1 MYEEKIKMAA
11 IIYLIGMIVY
21 LAWLLLRNQGIK
33 GFRETID
40 ELSEDYPIFDRS
52 VIIAICIG
60 LEVLLVGA
68 WPFSM
73 HIGIKEK
80 LGKAKES

>member
-11 IIYLIGMIVY
+11 IFYLIGMVVY
-21 LAWLLLRNQGIK
+21 LAWILFRNQGIK

-40 ELSEDYPIFDRS
+40 ELSEDYLFDRW
-52 VIIAICIG
+52 IIVAIVIG

>member
-11 IIYLIGMIVY
+11 IFYLIGMAVY
-21 LAWLLLRNQGIK
+21 LAWVLLRNQGIK

-40 ELSEDYPIFDRS
+40 ELSEDYPFNRC
-52 VIIAICIG
+52 IIVAICVG

>member
-11 IIYLIGMIVY
+11 ILYLFGMVVY
-21 LAWLLLRNQGIK
+21 LAWVLLRNQGIK
-33 GFRETID
+33 GFREAID
-40 ELSEDYPIFDRS
+40 ELSEDYPFDRW
-52 VIIAICIG
+52 IIVAVVIG